1 MDGSLPRIG
10 RPYGAGTHPDLVGPW
25 TTLSVRPVRKEFS
38 HSRKPP
44 LSPNVTCN
52 CSSRMSWSTV
62 SKAVLTSKSA
72 SNVSSERSIAP
83 YVSDKRRNRRV
94 SVEWNRLNLDW
105 QDGRRLFFSRWQISW
120 YATIFSIIFDR
131 NETKRHATCP
141 PHLIKHTQQ

>member
-1 MDGSLPRIG
+1 MRYFCNALLP
-10 RPYGAGTHPDLVGPW
+10 
-25 TTLSVRPVRKEFS
+25 TL
-38 HSRKPP
+38 
-44 LSPNVTCN
+44 NVTCN
-52 CSSRMSWSTV
+52 RSSRMSWSTV

-105 QDGRRLFFSRWQISW
+105 QDGRRLFLSRWQISW

-131 NETKRHATCP
+131 NEYTGSLGSTVFMLSFHSYIWFSANDSIN
-141 PHLIKHTQQ
+141 LN